1 MIWLWQKQ
9 KKNKML
15 KQEILR
21 TIIVITI
28 YIIYIYINVY
38 TVYIHESKP
47 YTFIYTYIYFYNVV
61 QPVHKNLLLNWY
73 FQWTGKEK
81 MTRKLSW
88 IQWKRHEE
96 KGILI
101 ILRML
106 LLIFKCVPLR
116 AGHNYLIISILQV
129 KLTIELDV
137 FVL

>member
-1 MIWLWQKQ
+1 
-9 KKNKML
+9 ML

-38 TVYIHESKP
+38 NVYIHESKQ

-61 QPVHKNLLLNWY
+61 QPVHKNLCTTKLVFLMNW
-73 FQWTGKEK
+73 QSNNKIEAEK
-81 MTRKLSW
+81 KIEKKAR
-88 IQWKRHEE
+88 REE
-96 KGILI
+96 LI

-106 LLIFKCVPLR
+106 LFIFKCIPLR
-116 AGHNYLIISILQV
+116 AGHNYLIISTLQV
-129 KLTIELDV
+129 KLPIELDV